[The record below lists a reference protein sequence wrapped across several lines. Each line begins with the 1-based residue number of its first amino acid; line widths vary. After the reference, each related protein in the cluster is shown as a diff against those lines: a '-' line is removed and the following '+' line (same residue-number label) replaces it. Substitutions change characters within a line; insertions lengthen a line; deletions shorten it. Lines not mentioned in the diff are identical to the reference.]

1 MHLFARDPTL
11 HHWTRS
17 WLAHGDSFLRAN
29 WHWSHAQC
37 QRLHASLSPV
47 AAPSYWRAAPVTP
60 SCSTRASPLALTGPA
75 GPCGPVRPF
84 STPYA
89 WAHLG
94 LTPSILSPLFR
105 TVKYP
110 RTAAFCHTGP
120 SWAQRPPSAGPTG
133 PSPCPSRILRTPSSS
148 ISPAGL
154 AAITSS
160 HSLLHHP
167 PPTPTTGL
175 ILYTRLPTRKSTSPQ
190 PPHPGPGPRCS
201 TPRLLHL
208 SRAPC
213 RHSKPRPPPSRA
225 ALRHPSHSRRSTCTT
240 S

>member
-1 MHLFARDPTL
+1 MHLFARDHTF

-47 AAPSYWRAAPVTP
+47 TAPSYWRAALVTP

-75 GPCGPVRPF
+75 DPCGPVRPF

-110 RTAAFCHTGP
+110 RTAAFLPYRPFLGP
-120 SWAQRPPSAGPTG
+120 TAAVGRPDRAVTLSESDSADALVLYFAGRPRRHHIFPLPPAPPSSHAYDGPDPLHPVANAQIHVT
-133 PSPCPSRILRTPSSS
+133 S
-148 ISPAGL
+148 
-154 AAITSS
+154 AA
-160 HSLLHHP
+160 P
-167 PPTPTTGL
+167 
-175 ILYTRLPTRKSTSPQ
+175 
-190 PPHPGPGPRCS
+190 PGPR
-201 TPRLLHL
+201 PALLHAAPTPPE
-208 SRAPC
+208 SRPV
-213 RHSKPRPPPSRA
+213 SPFEA
-225 ALRHPSHSRRSTCTT
+225 ATAA
-240 S
+240 